1 MKFVANKTE
10 VFQCLQRI
18 IGVVPVKTTI
28 PVLTNILFE
37 LDGQRLRL
45 TGTDLEVSIITF
57 LNVRGEQDGAVAI
70 PAKRLFDIMRELP
83 DVPIIVETDKNNR
96 LVLTT
101 EKGNYK
107 LAGESSEEYP
117 HIASEAF
124 VSQLSYPTPRFL
136 RMIEKTVFAVSSDEL
151 RTTLMGVLLELR
163 PQEMRL
169 VATDGH
175 RLAKISDKN
184 YTAGLSS
191 PQSAPSAESKPET
204 VFLKHDSG
212 VMQAIMPTKAL
223 QMLMR
228 NADQS
233 ELLEVAMSE
242 NHLTFRLGTTT
253 IYSKLINGQ
262 FPNYERVI
270 PNDNELT
277 MTIDRDV
284 LSASVRRAAI
294 FANQITHQIRCS
306 LAPGQVT
313 ISAEDV
319 EVGGEAKETLAAQY
333 DGKAMDIGY
342 NAQYVQEILRHV
354 DSEQVLIRLKDP
366 GSAAIVEPV
375 QQKEGEHHMMLLMP
389 IRLNETTA

>member
-1 MKFVANKTE
+1 MKFVVNKTE
-10 VFQCLQRI
+10 LFQCLQRI

-57 LNVRGEQDGAVAI
+57 INVRGEQDGAIAI
-70 PAKRLFDIMRELP
+70 PAKRLFDIIRELP
-83 DVPIIVETDKNNR
+83 DLPITVETEKSNR
-96 LVLTT
+96 IMLAT

-117 HIASEAF
+117 HIASESF
-124 VSQLSYPTPRFL
+124 VSQISYPTPRFL
-136 RMIEKTVFAVSSDEL
+136 RMIDKTVFAVSSDEL
-151 RTTLMGVLLELR
+151 RTTLMGVLMELR
-163 PQEMRL
+163 PQELRL

-175 RLAKISDKN
+175 RLAKITDKN
-184 YTAGLSS
+184 YTA
-191 PQSAPSAESKPET
+191 PAAEAKPDALF
-204 VFLKHDSG
+204 VKQDSG
-212 VMQAIMPTKAL
+212 TLQAIMPTKAL
-223 QMLMR
+223 QMLTR
-228 NADQS
+228 NSDQS
-233 ELLEVAMSE
+233 ELLEVAISE
-242 NHLTFRLGTTT
+242 NHLTFRLGATT

-270 PNDNELT
+270 PSDNELT
-277 MTIDRDV
+277 MTIDRDM
-284 LSASVRRAAI
+284 LSSTVRRAAI
-294 FANQITHQIRCS
+294 FANQITHQIRWS
-306 LAPGQVT
+306 LTPGQVT

-319 EVGGEAKETLAAQY
+319 EVGGEARETLAAQY

-354 DSEQVLIRLKDP
+354 DNDEVLIRLKDP

-389 IRLNETTA
+389 IRLNDAPV

>member
-1 MKFVANKTE
+1 MKFVVNKTE
-10 VFQCLQRI
+10 LFQCLQRI

-57 LNVRGEQDGAVAI
+57 INVRGEQDGAIAI
-70 PAKRLFDIMRELP
+70 PAKRLFDIIRELP
-83 DVPIIVETDKNNR
+83 DLPITVETEKSNR
-96 LVLTT
+96 IMLAT

-117 HIASEAF
+117 HIASESF
-124 VSQLSYPTPRFL
+124 VSQISYPTPRFL
-136 RMIEKTVFAVSSDEL
+136 RMIDKTVFAVSSDEL
-151 RTTLMGVLLELR
+151 RTTLMGVLMELR
-163 PQEMRL
+163 PQELRL

-175 RLAKISDKN
+175 RLAKITDKN
-184 YTAGLSS
+184 YTA
-191 PQSAPSAESKPET
+191 PAAEAKPDALFVKQE
-204 VFLKHDSG
+204 SG
-212 VMQAIMPTKAL
+212 TLQAIMPTKAL
-223 QMLMR
+223 QMLTR
-228 NADQS
+228 NSDQS
-233 ELLEVAMSE
+233 ELLEVAISE
-242 NHLTFRLGTTT
+242 NHLTFRLGATT

-270 PNDNELT
+270 PSDNELT
-277 MTIDRDV
+277 MTIDRDM
-284 LSASVRRAAI
+284 LSSTVRRAAI
-294 FANQITHQIRCS
+294 FANQITHQIRWS
-306 LAPGQVT
+306 LTPGQVT

-319 EVGGEAKETLAAQY
+319 EVGGEARETLAAQY

-354 DSEQVLIRLKDP
+354 DNDEVLIRLKDP

-375 QQKEGEHHMMLLMP
+375 QQKDGEHHMMLLMP
-389 IRLNETTA
+389 IRLNDAPV

>member
-1 MKFVANKTE
+1 MKFVVNKTE
-10 VFQCLQRI
+10 LFQCLQRI

-57 LNVRGEQDGAVAI
+57 INVRGEQDGAIAI
-70 PAKRLFDIMRELP
+70 PAKRLFDIIRELP
-83 DVPIIVETDKNNR
+83 DLPITVETEKSNR
-96 LVLTT
+96 IMLAT

-117 HIASEAF
+117 HIASESF
-124 VSQLSYPTPRFL
+124 VSQISYPTPRFL
-136 RMIEKTVFAVSSDEL
+136 RMIDKTVFAVSSDEL
-151 RTTLMGVLLELR
+151 RTTLMGVLMELR
-163 PQEMRL
+163 PQELRL

-175 RLAKISDKN
+175 RLAKITDKN
-184 YTAGLSS
+184 YTA
-191 PQSAPSAESKPET
+191 PAAEAKPDALF
-204 VFLKHDSG
+204 VKQDSG
-212 VMQAIMPTKAL
+212 TLQAIMPTKAL
-223 QMLMR
+223 QMLTR
-228 NADQS
+228 NSDQS
-233 ELLEVAMSE
+233 ELLEVAISE
-242 NHLTFRLGTTT
+242 NHLTFRLGATT

-270 PNDNELT
+270 PSDNELT
-277 MTIDRDV
+277 MTIDRDM
-284 LSASVRRAAI
+284 LSSTVRRAAI
-294 FANQITHQIRCS
+294 FANQITHQIRWS
-306 LAPGQVT
+306 LTPGQVT

-319 EVGGEAKETLAAQY
+319 EVGGEARETLAAQY

-354 DSEQVLIRLKDP
+354 DNDEVLIRLKDP

-375 QQKEGEHHMMLLMP
+375 QQKDGEHHMMLLMP
-389 IRLNETTA
+389 IRLNDAPV

>member
-1 MKFVANKTE
+1 MKFVVNKTE
-10 VFQCLQRI
+10 LFQCLQRI
-18 IGVVPVKTTI
+18 IGVIPVKTTI

-57 LNVRGEQDGAVAI
+57 VNVRGEQDGAIAI
-70 PAKRLFDIMRELP
+70 PAKRLFDIIRELP
-83 DVPIIVETDKNNR
+83 DLPITIDTEKNNR
-96 LVLTT
+96 ITLAT

-107 LAGESSEEYP
+107 IAGESSEEYP
-117 HIASEAF
+117 HIASETF
-124 VSQLSYPTPRFL
+124 VSQISYPTLQFL

-184 YTAGLSS
+184 YTAPG
-191 PQSAPSAESKPET
+191 AEGKPDASFIKQE
-204 VFLKHDSG
+204 SG
-212 VMQAIMPTKAL
+212 ALQAIMPTKAL
-223 QMLMR
+223 QMLTR

-233 ELLEVAMSE
+233 ELLEVAISE
-242 NHLTFRLGTTT
+242 NHLTFRLGATT

-262 FPNYERVI
+262 FPNYDRVI

-277 MTIDRDV
+277 MIIDRDM

-294 FANQITHQIRCS
+294 FANQITHQIRWS
-306 LAPGQVT
+306 LAAGQVT

-319 EVGGEAKETLAAQY
+319 EVGGEARETLAAQY

-354 DSEQVLIRLKDP
+354 DSEEVLLRLKDP

-389 IRLNETTA
+389 IRLNDATA

>member
-1 MKFVANKTE
+1 MKFGVNKTE
-10 VFQCLQRI
+10 LFQCLQRI

-57 LNVRGEQDGAVAI
+57 INVRGEQDGAIAI
-70 PAKRLFDIMRELP
+70 PAKRLFDIIRELP
-83 DVPIIVETDKNNR
+83 DLPITVETEKSNR
-96 LVLTT
+96 ILLAT

-117 HIASEAF
+117 HIASESF
-124 VSQLSYPTPRFL
+124 VSQISYPTPRFL
-136 RMIEKTVFAVSSDEL
+136 RMIDKTVFAVSSDEL
-151 RTTLMGVLLELR
+151 RTTLMGVLMELR
-163 PQEMRL
+163 PQELRL

-175 RLAKISDKN
+175 RLAKITDKN
-184 YTAGLSS
+184 YA
-191 PQSAPSAESKPET
+191 APAAESKPDALFVKQET
-204 VFLKHDSG
+204 GTL
-212 VMQAIMPTKAL
+212 QAIMPTKAL
-223 QMLMR
+223 QMLTR
-228 NADQS
+228 NSDQS
-233 ELLEVAMSE
+233 ELLEVAVSE
-242 NHLTFRLGTTT
+242 NHLTFRLGATT

-270 PNDNELT
+270 PSDNELT
-277 MTIDRDV
+277 MIIDRDM
-284 LSASVRRAAI
+284 LASTVRRAAI
-294 FANQITHQIRCS
+294 FANQITHQIRWS
-306 LAPGQVT
+306 LAPGQLT

-319 EVGGEAKETLAAQY
+319 EVGGEAREALAAQY
-333 DGKAMDIGY
+333 DGKTMDIGY

-354 DSEQVLIRLKDP
+354 DSEEALIRLKDP

-389 IRLNETTA
+389 IRLNDATV

>member
-1 MKFVANKTE
+1 MKFVVTKTE
-10 VFQCLQRI
+10 LFQCLQRI
-18 IGVVPVKTTI
+18 IGVIPVKTTI

-45 TGTDLEVSIITF
+45 TGTDLEVSIVTF
-57 LNVRGEQDGAVAI
+57 INVRGEQDGSIAI
-70 PAKRLFDIMRELP
+70 PAKRLFDIIRELP
-83 DVPIIVETDKNNR
+83 DLPITIDTEKNNR
-96 LVLTT
+96 IVLAT
-101 EKGNYK
+101 EKGSYK
-107 LAGESSEEYP
+107 IAGESSEEYP
-117 HIASEAF
+117 HIASETF
-124 VSQLSYPTPRFL
+124 VSQIGYPTARFL
-136 RMIEKTVFAVSSDEL
+136 RMVDKTVFAVSSDEL

-163 PQEMRL
+163 PQELRL

-184 YTAGLSS
+184 F
-191 PQSAPSAESKPET
+191 SAPTGESK
-204 VFLKHDSG
+204 SG
-212 VMQAIMPTKAL
+212 VSLIKPDVGSTQAIMPTKAL
-223 QMLMR
+223 QMLTR

-233 ELLEVAMSE
+233 ELLEVAISE
-242 NHLTFRLGTTT
+242 NHLTFRLGATT

-277 MTIDRDV
+277 MIVDRDM
-284 LSASVRRAAI
+284 LSSTMRRAAI
-294 FANQITHQIRCS
+294 FANQITHQIRWS

-319 EVGGEAKETLAAQY
+319 EVGGEAREALAAQY
-333 DGKAMDIGY
+333 DGEEMDIGY

-354 DSEQVLIRLKDP
+354 DSEEVLIRLKDP

-389 IRLNETTA
+389 IRLNEATT

>member
-1 MKFVANKTE
+1 MKFVVNKTE
-10 VFQCLQRI
+10 LFQCLQRI
-18 IGVVPVKTTI
+18 IGVIPVKTTI

-57 LNVRGEQDGAVAI
+57 VNVRGEQDGAIAI
-70 PAKRLFDIMRELP
+70 PAKRLFDIIRELP
-83 DVPIIVETDKNNR
+83 DLPITIDTEKNNR
-96 LVLTT
+96 ITLAT

-107 LAGESSEEYP
+107 IAGESSEEYP
-117 HIASEAF
+117 HIASETF
-124 VSQLSYPTPRFL
+124 VSQISYPTLRFL

-184 YTAGLSS
+184 YTAPG
-191 PQSAPSAESKPET
+191 AEGKPDASFIKQE
-204 VFLKHDSG
+204 SG
-212 VMQAIMPTKAL
+212 ALQAIMPTKAL
-223 QMLMR
+223 QMLTR

-233 ELLEVAMSE
+233 ELLEVAISE
-242 NHLTFRLGTTT
+242 NHLTFRLGATT

-262 FPNYERVI
+262 FPNYDRVI

-277 MTIDRDV
+277 MIIDRDM

-294 FANQITHQIRCS
+294 FANQITHQIRWS
-306 LAPGQVT
+306 LAAGQVT

-319 EVGGEAKETLAAQY
+319 EVGGEARETLAAQY

-354 DSEQVLIRLKDP
+354 DSEEVLLRLKDP

-389 IRLNETTA
+389 IRLNDATA

>member
-1 MKFVANKTE
+1 MKFVVNKTE
-10 VFQCLQRI
+10 LFQCLQRI
-18 IGVVPVKTTI
+18 IGVIPVKTTI

-45 TGTDLEVSIITF
+45 TGTDLEVSIVTF
-57 LNVRGEQDGAVAI
+57 INVRGEQDGAIAI
-70 PAKRLFDIMRELP
+70 PAKRLFDIIRELP
-83 DVPIIVETDKNNR
+83 DLPITIDTEKNNR
-96 LVLTT
+96 ITLAT

-107 LAGESSEEYP
+107 IAGESSEEYP
-117 HIASEAF
+117 HIASETF
-124 VSQLSYPTPRFL
+124 VSQISYPTLRFL

-184 YTAGLSS
+184 YTAPGADGKPDASFIK
-191 PQSAPSAESKPET
+191 QESGA
-204 VFLKHDSG
+204 L
-212 VMQAIMPTKAL
+212 QAIMPTKAL
-223 QMLMR
+223 QMLTR

-233 ELLEVAMSE
+233 ELLEVAISE
-242 NHLTFRLGTTT
+242 NHLTFRLGATT

-262 FPNYERVI
+262 FPNYDRVI
-270 PNDNELT
+270 PTDNELT
-277 MTIDRDV
+277 MIIDRDM

-294 FANQITHQIRCS
+294 FANQITHQIRWS
-306 LAPGQVT
+306 LTAGQVT

-319 EVGGEAKETLAAQY
+319 EVGGEARETLAAQY

-354 DSEQVLIRLKDP
+354 DSEEVLLRLKDP

-389 IRLNETTA
+389 IRLNDATA